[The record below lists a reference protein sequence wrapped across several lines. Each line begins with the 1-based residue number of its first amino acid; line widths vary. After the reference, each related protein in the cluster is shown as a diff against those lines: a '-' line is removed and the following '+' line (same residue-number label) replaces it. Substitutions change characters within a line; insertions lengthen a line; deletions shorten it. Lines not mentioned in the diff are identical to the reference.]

1 MLNRLKYYFI
11 IFVALSLSIAN
22 AQNHINP
29 EELVDD
35 DEFTYKYF
43 NDIIK
48 EFADVLNEMV
58 FDNPDYFNDSIY
70 VFKKVEKTRTVILI
84 YKSKNIESPSE
95 YIINPFYEFSKELMH
110 LCELNK
116 ELKDD
121 LAKNTTY
128 SLYNARLR
136 IVEINETINNMETLL
151 DEIDN
156 ISILKKGNETLKF
169 NTSDVRKYL
178 ELYKKKFSKYG
189 NITITNLTIDVSNK
203 NPILFENITI
213 YGIGE
218 NGYVIIHINNEENKT
233 YNLTVKNNLFL
244 MKYSFNRTGIYKIYA
259 TQNGKTSNIVYVNV
273 SRIPSY
279 MVVDNNYTAY
289 VGEEIKI
296 NGKLIDYYG
305 NPIKNTTIFAN
316 NKIIHVDDNGT
327 FTIVEFSPKSLL
339 KLINLVYKGNEI
351 YKPANKTVDVEF
363 LKYPVKITIYTD
375 KTNVSVNEPLI
386 IYGNVEGLN
395 RTSDVCIFVNDNL
408 YKIIKTNGTFKTNIF
423 FNSSGDYVVYA
434 IYRGDEYHE
443 GCKSNIIKIHV
454 KENSPIIFIILGIV
468 ALGLIIGYLYK
479 NKVFKQ
485 SKYDKEKIVVEVS
498 EENIV
503 ETKEVNEKDEEIPND
518 IKEAY
523 KFIFNKIT
531 SKYNLPKN
539 LTPRE
544 LLNIIKEKKPDLYD
558 DLNIITKIHENY
570 VYKGIE
576 INAHLREEFFKR
588 INKILGEINE

>member
-1 MLNRLKYYFI
+1 MLNRLKYYLI
-11 IFVALSLSIAN
+11 IFVVLSLSIAN

-29 EELVDD
+29 EELEKD
-35 DEFTYKYF
+35 DEFTYNYF
-43 NDIIK
+43 NDILK

-58 FDNPDYFNDSIY
+58 FDNPEYLNDSIDIY
-70 VFKKVEKTRTVILI
+70 KKLEKTREEILI

-116 ELKDD
+116 ELEDD
-121 LAKNTTY
+121 LSKNTTD
-128 SLYNARLR
+128 SLHTATLK
-136 IVEINETINNMETLL
+136 IVEIDKTINNMETLL

-169 NTSDVRKYL
+169 NTLDVRKYL
-178 ELYKKKFSKYG
+178 ELYKKRFSKYE

-203 NPILFENITI
+203 NPVLFENITI

-218 NGYVIIHINNEENKT
+218 NGYVIIHIDNEENKT
-233 YNLTVKNNLFL
+233 YNLTVKNHSFL

-259 TQNGKTSNIVYVNV
+259 TQNGNMSNIVYVNV

-279 MVVDNNYTAY
+279 IVVDNNYTAY

-305 NPIKNTTIFAN
+305 NPIKNTTIFVN

-327 FTIVEFSPKSLL
+327 FTIVEFSLIPLL
-339 KLINLVYKGNEI
+339 KHINLIFKGNEI
-351 YKPANKTVDVEF
+351 YKPANKTVNVEF

-375 KTNVSVNEPLI
+375 KNNISINEPLT
-386 IYGNVEGLN
+386 IYGNVEGLK
-395 RTSDVCIFVNDNL
+395 RTSDICIFVNDNL
-408 YKIIKTNGTFKTNIF
+408 YKIVKTNGTFKTNIS
-423 FNSSGDYVVYA
+423 FNSSGDYVIYA
-434 IYRGDEYHE
+434 FYNGDEYHE
-443 GCKSNIIKIHV
+443 SCKSNIIKIHV
-454 KENSPIIFIILGIV
+454 KENSPIVFIILGIV

-479 NKVFKQ
+479 NKVSKQ
-485 SKYDKEKIVVEVS
+485 PKYDEEEIVVKES
-498 EENIV
+498 IV
-503 ETKEVNEKDEEIPND
+503 EPKEVEEKNDEEIPND
-518 IKEAY
+518 IREAY

-531 SKYNLPKN
+531 SRYNLPKN

-558 DLNIITKIHENY
+558 DLKIITKIHENC
-570 VYKGIE
+570 VYRGIE
-576 INAHLREEFFKR
+576 VNSSLREEFFKR
-588 INKILGEINE
+588 INKILREINE